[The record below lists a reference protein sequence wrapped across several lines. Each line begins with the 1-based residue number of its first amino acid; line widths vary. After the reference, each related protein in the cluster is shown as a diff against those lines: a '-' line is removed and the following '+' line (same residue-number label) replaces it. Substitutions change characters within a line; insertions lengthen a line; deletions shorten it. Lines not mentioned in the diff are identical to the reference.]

1 MIISARWS
9 VGNNPPCPA
18 SLSESLVPMPKFQYG
33 LSELAHLKNRDP
45 GLGAVIDRI
54 GWIEREVTPDLFT
67 ALIHSLAAQQIS
79 NAAAATVRRRLG
91 GLLGKLITPR
101 QVAQTPLA
109 ELQACGLSQRKAAWI
124 QGLGQQVVRGAL
136 NLSALP
142 ALPDAEVIRRL
153 SAVPGVGVWTAEMLL
168 IFALARPDVVSWG
181 DRPIRRGMER
191 LYGLAPLNRAQFTQ
205 YRERYRPHGTVA
217 SFYLWALA
225 GLPAETA
232 VPAHPAPAPPPTES
246 PRP

>member
-1 MIISARWS
+1 M
-9 VGNNPPCPA
+9 
-18 SLSESLVPMPKFQYG
+18 
-33 LSELAHLKNRDP
+33 KNRDP
-45 GLGAVIDRI
+45 DLGAVIDRI
-54 GWIEREVTPDLFT
+54 GWIEREVTPDLFA
-67 ALIHSLAAQQIS
+67 ALIYSLAAQQIA
-79 NAAAATVRRRLG
+79 NAAAITVRRRLG
-91 GLLGKLITPR
+91 ALLGELTPR
-101 QVAQTPLA
+101 RVAQTPLA
-109 ELQACGLSQRKAAWI
+109 ELQACGLSSRKAAWI
-124 QGLGQQVVRGAL
+124 QHLGQRVDRGAL
-136 NLSALP
+136 DLSALP

-181 DRPIRRGMER
+181 DRAIRRGMER
-191 LYGLAPLNRAQFTQ
+191 LYGLAPLNRAQFAQ

-232 VPAHPAPAPPPTES
+232 APAHPAPAPPPAES

>member
-1 MIISARWS
+1 M
-9 VGNNPPCPA
+9 PPF
-18 SLSESLVPMPKFQYG
+18 SYG
-33 LSELAHLKNRDP
+33 LSELAHLKDRDP

-79 NAAAATVRRRLG
+79 NAAAATVRRRLSR
-91 GLLGKLITPR
+91 LLGEFTPQR
-101 QVAQTPLA
+101 VAQTPLA
-109 ELQACGLSQRKAAWI
+109 ELQACGLSSRKAAWI
-124 QGLGQQVVRGAL
+124 QGLGQHVVSGAL
-136 NLSALP
+136 DLSALP
-142 ALPDAEVIRRL
+142 ALPDAEVIRLL

-181 DRPIRRGMER
+181 DRAIRRGLQR
-191 LYGLAPLNRAQFTQ
+191 LYGLETLNRAQFAQ
-205 YRERYRPHGTVA
+205 YRERYRPYGTVA

-232 VPAHPAPAPPPTES
+232 APARPVPAPPPAES

>member
-1 MIISARWS
+1 
-9 VGNNPPCPA
+9 
-18 SLSESLVPMPKFQYG
+18 MPKFPYG
-33 LSELAHLKNRDP
+33 LSELAHLKDRDP

-79 NAAAATVRRRLG
+79 NAAAATVRHRLG
-91 GLLGKLITPR
+91 RLLGEFTPQR
-101 QVAQTPLA
+101 VAQTPLA
-109 ELQACGLSQRKAAWI
+109 ELQACGLSSRKAAWI
-124 QGLGQQVVRGAL
+124 QHLAQHVASGAL
-136 NLSALP
+136 DLSALP
-142 ALPDAEVIRRL
+142 TLPDAEVIRLL

-181 DRPIRRGMER
+181 DRAIRRGLQR
-191 LYGLAPLNRAQFTQ
+191 LYGLETLNRAQFAQ
-205 YRERYRPHGTVA
+205 YRERYRPYGTVA

-232 VPAHPAPAPPPTES
+232 APARPVPTPPPAES
-246 PRP
+246 PRPLESG

>member
-1 MIISARWS
+1 M
-9 VGNNPPCPA
+9 PPF
-18 SLSESLVPMPKFQYG
+18 SYG
-33 LSELAHLKNRDP
+33 LSELAHLKDRDP

-79 NAAAATVRRRLG
+79 NAAAATVRRRLSR
-91 GLLGKLITPR
+91 LLGEFTPQR
-101 QVAQTPLA
+101 VAQTPLA
-109 ELQACGLSQRKAAWI
+109 ELQACGLSSRKAAWI
-124 QGLGQQVVRGAL
+124 QGLGQHVVSGAL
-136 NLSALP
+136 
-142 ALPDAEVIRRL
+142 DL

-181 DRPIRRGMER
+181 DRAIRRGLQR
-191 LYGLAPLNRAQFTQ
+191 LYGLETLNRAQFAQ
-205 YRERYRPHGTVA
+205 YRERYRPYGTVA

-232 VPAHPAPAPPPTES
+232 APARPVPAPPPAES